1 MESKKRKCPAYKHS
15 WKKWSIAK
23 KKKIMLYSSTMIIL
37 QQWVSSLGLL
47 TQCLQY
53 NCASCE
59 DTPGEHGVE
68 ENYGPNDVASSTGF
82 TYSY

>member
-1 MESKKRKCPAYKHS
+1 
-15 WKKWSIAK
+15 
-23 KKKIMLYSSTMIIL
+23 MIIL

-59 DTPGEHGVE
+59 DTLGEHSVE
-68 ENYGPNDVASSTGF
+68 ENYGPNDFASSTGF

>member
-23 KKKIMLYSSTMIIL
+23 KKITLYSSTMIIL

-47 TQCLQY
+47 TQCLHY